1 MPASLPFFIGLR
13 YFRKGAGDDRFLS
26 LMSWFSL
33 LGMMLGVVSLI
44 VVTAVM
50 NGFEAELQ
58 KRVLSVLP
66 HAYVEGPNQRLDD
79 WPSQRQAIASAPG
92 LKASAPY
99 VGGKAML
106 SAAGRIQG
114 VAMYGIDPELER
126 SVSSVAEKMIAGRY
140 LSETPGRYEVVVG
153 DILARQLDLMPG
165 DTLRVILPKV
175 TVTPFGLFPRERDF
189 TVVGMFSAGA
199 QLDASTAF
207 IHLQDAQKLYQLGT
221 AVQGLRLQFSDLLQS
236 AEWSADLLPLLPKG
250 SMVVDWSVSQ
260 GSLFQAVKMEKLMV
274 RLLLMFI
281 VIIAAFNII
290 SILSMAVSS
299 RRGAIA
305 VLRTMGASPGSI
317 TGVFIVYGV
326 ATGLCGVLL
335 GLLIGVPLALNIG
348 DVVAWLES
356 VTGLYVFD
364 PQVYFISRIPSLLRV
379 TDIVWICG
387 FGLAL
392 SVLATLYPARQAAK
406 VQPAEALRYE

>member
-1 MPASLPFFIGLR
+1 
-13 YFRKGAGDDRFLS
+13 
-26 LMSWFSL
+26 
-33 LGMMLGVVSLI
+33 
-44 VVTAVM
+44 
-50 NGFEAELQ
+50 
-58 KRVLSVLP
+58 
-66 HAYVEGPNQRLDD
+66 
-79 WPSQRQAIASAPG
+79 
-92 LKASAPY
+92 
-99 VGGKAML
+99 
-106 SAAGRIQG
+106 
-114 VAMYGIDPELER
+114 
-126 SVSSVAEKMIAGRY
+126 
-140 LSETPGRYEVVVG
+140 
-153 DILARQLDLMPG
+153 
-165 DTLRVILPKV
+165 
-175 TVTPFGLFPRERDF
+175 
-189 TVVGMFSAGA
+189 
-199 QLDASTAF
+199 
-207 IHLQDAQKLYQLGT
+207 
-221 AVQGLRLQFSDLLQS
+221 
-236 AEWSADLLPLLPKG
+236 
-250 SMVVDWSVSQ
+250 
-260 GSLFQAVKMEKLMV
+260 
-274 RLLLMFI
+274 MFI

-335 GLLIGVPLALNIG
+335 GLLIGVPLAVNIG